1 MSDKI
6 DFLNTDT
13 AIPGQN
19 YCCLSFVSPE
29 KVIRNKETF
38 FMKEFLKDYCK
49 KEKLEYK
56 EVDDKYKDFLYTQQE
71 KLQKEFDD
79 QNNYQTSVR
88 GLKVRGVYDSRQE
101 AEQRAK
107 ILHRMDQDHHV
118 FVGSVGQWLPWDPEA
133 DKIVDQEY
141 INDELNNMMG
151 EYKKNQIDKDQFFQ
165 ERKNEQM
172 EDQMKKVADSKKK
185 KIEEIEDTEGTKKPE
200 AYKNLNTSQTVDLGD
215 TTEVADEVKGTEAVN
230 EVVQE
235 TLNGLEGDDP
245 WLQRKKEADTT
256 KKSD

>member
-118 FVGSVGQWLPWDPEA
+118 FVGSIGQWLPWDPEP
-133 DKIVDQEY
+133 DKIADQEY

-185 KIEEIEDTEGTKKPE
+185 RIEEIEDGDTKKPE
-200 AYKNLNTSQTVDLGD
+200 AYKNLNASQTVEIGD
-215 TTEVADEVKGTEAVN
+215 ASEVADAVKGTEAVN

-235 TLNGLEGDDP
+235 TLNGLEEDDP

>member
-19 YCCLSFVSPE
+19 FCCLSFVSPE

-118 FVGSVGQWLPWDPEA
+118 FVGSIGQWLPWDPEP
-133 DKIVDQEY
+133 DKIADQEY
-141 INDELNNMMG
+141 LNDELNNMMG

-165 ERKNEQM
+165 ERKNEKM
-172 EDQMKKVADSKKK
+172 EDQMKKVADSKKA
-185 KIEEIEDTEGTKKPE
+185 KIEEIEDTKKPE
-200 AYKNLNTSQTVDLGD
+200 AYKNLNTSQTVEIGD
-215 TTEVADEVKGTEAVN
+215 TKEVADEVKGTEAVN

-245 WLQRKKEADTT
+245 WLQRKKDAET